1 MKTYLSL
8 KKPLQKLCES
18 IFNLS
23 HWQSFAHSAA
33 DYFLTPLTHSESRT
47 LTQNLRSLASQ
58 VKASFMKVL
67 PTKKSR
73 LKTQTVQSAQ
83 CSAHVFKGVF
93 AGLDALVLAIVS
105 NKRKYVGLLL
115 MFGISPISYCTYD
128 LLFSYQDLQVIGWFH
143 YNFFHFFF
151 LVRWP
156 LAAIVWLVGLFHY
169 LPKDRGVKVLAFPLG
184 WCFMALFQ
192 SVMADSNEDVWE
204 VVNIILLGAG
214 ISFALMIFLFLDY
227 FIWRKFHREDAFEK
241 RFEGIYRVHEDLPL
255 DKIGSMFIQTMHEK
269 KNFNNSI

>member
-33 DYFLTPLTHSESRT
+33 DYFLTPLMLSGTQTT
-47 LTQNLRSLASQ
+47 LQSLRSSTSQ
-58 VKASFMKVL
+58 VRVLFSRVL
-67 PTKKSR
+67 PTRKSS
-73 LKTQTVQSAQ
+73 LGKQTERTLQ
-83 CSAHVFKGVF
+83 CIVLAFREAF
-93 AGLDALVLAIVS
+93 AGLAALSLTLRS
-105 NKRKYVGLLL
+105 NQRKYVGLLL

-128 LLFSYQDLQVIGWFH
+128 LLFSYQDLPVIGWFH

-255 DKIGSMFIQTMHEK
+255 DKIGSMFIQTMHDK